1 MAPAGVNAGGR
12 MENRIRRNL
21 AAGVIL
27 SAPPAAGLAG
37 CRRAI
42 APHIA
47 AADGML
53 RRLAA
58 NSSACGRTG
67 GAMNTPTATRAALIS
82 LAMLTTPLGGETHPQ
97 EQVPSL
103 AVLATS
109 GQLPESGTDR
119 RVARGG
125 ARLAP
130 VIRQHAAEGGRERG
144 SAAGRY

>member
-1 MAPAGVNAGGR
+1 

-21 AAGVIL
+21 AAG
-27 SAPPAAGLAG
+27 
-37 CRRAI
+37 
-42 APHIA
+42 
-47 AADGML
+47 
-53 RRLAA
+53 
-58 NSSACGRTG
+58 
-67 GAMNTPTATRAALIS
+67 LIS
-82 LAMLTTPLGGETHPQ
+82 LAMLTTPVGETHPQ

-103 AVLATS
+103 AVLATP

-130 VIRQHAAEGGRERG
+130 VIRQHAAEGGPERG

>member
-27 SAPPAAGLAG
+27 SAP
-37 CRRAI
+37 
-42 APHIA
+42 
-47 AADGML
+47 
-53 RRLAA
+53 
-58 NSSACGRTG
+58 
-67 GAMNTPTATRAALIS
+67 RAALIS

-97 EQVPSL
+97 EPLPSL